1 MRRLGALEAAVND
14 GLNFTT
20 EQAAEHVISD
30 IKQVVS

>member
-1 MRRLGALEAAVND
+1 LLRNAVEALAND
-14 GLNFTT
+14 GLIFTT